1 MRRTIREHRR
11 DFIAIIALLLTGL
24 AVTTVILVQQ
34 RANFPDWVPGLG
46 GETFEL
52 KAELTSAQAVTPG
65 QGQSVNIAGIRVGA
79 ISSVEI
85 EQGNAVVTME
95 VEPEYAPLIH
105 DDASFL
111 LRPRTGLNDMVL
123 ELDPGTEKGKPV
135 EEGTMIPN
143 SQTAP
148 PVNPDEI
155 LASLDADTRGFL
167 RLLLADGGKALG
179 NRGEEFSAVLRR
191 FEPTVRDI
199 ATFQGALAD
208 RRHELSRV
216 IHNFGL
222 LAEELGRHDNELR
235 TFVDS
240 SNAVMGSF
248 ANQEAAIREA
258 LRELPPTLRE
268 TRSALASSKRFADV
282 AGPASQ
288 RLLPA
293 AQALGPALR
302 QVRPLFRKTAGPIKN
317 QIRPFTRQVQEPV
330 RHLNQASEGLA
341 KATPALRASFQ
352 DLNILFNELTYN
364 PPGAQNEGYLFWL
377 AWLNHNT
384 NSLFTLRDAHGPM
397 RRGIVLVN
405 CSTTRLAEQ
414 VANQRPFLRTLY
426 DLTLTPTTA
435 QICPPSAFPFRE
447 GAEEGEGE

>member
-1 MRRTIREHRR
+1 MRRAIREHLR
-11 DFIAIIALLLTGL
+11 DFIAIIALVVLAFVVLL
-24 AVTTVILVQQ
+24 VILVEQK
-34 RANFPDWVPGLG
+34 ANFPDWVPGLG
-46 GETFEL
+46 GDKFEL
-52 KAELTSAQAVTPG
+52 QAELTSAQAVTPG

-79 ISSVEI
+79 ISSVEV
-85 EQGNAVVTME
+85 EQGNALVTMQ
-95 VEPEYAPLIH
+95 VDPEYAPLIH
-105 DDASFL
+105 EDASFL

-123 ELDPGTEKGKPV
+123 ELDPGTEDSPAV
-135 EEGTMIPN
+135 EEGTTIPN

-179 NRGEEFSAVLRR
+179 NRSEEFSAVLRR

-199 ATFQGALAD
+199 ATFQGALAE
-208 RRHELSRV
+208 RRRQLSRV

-222 LAEELGRHDNELR
+222 LTEELGRNDDQLR

-258 LRELPPTLRE
+258 LRELPPTLKE
-268 TRSALASSKRFADV
+268 TRAALDSSARFADV
-282 AGPASQ
+282 AGPASR
-288 RLLPA
+288 RLVPA

-302 QVRPLFRKTAGPIKN
+302 QVRPLFRKTAAPIEN
-317 QIRPFTRQVQEPV
+317 EIRPFTRQIQKPV
-330 RHLNQASEGLA
+330 RHLNQASKGLA
-341 KATPALRASFQ
+341 EATPSLRSSFA
-352 DLNILFNELTYN
+352 DLNILFNQLAYN
-364 PPGAQNEGYLFWL
+364 PPGAQDEGYLFWL
-377 AWLNHNT
+377 SWLNHNT

-405 CSTTRLAEQ
+405 CGTTRLAEQ
-414 VANQRPFLRTLY
+414 VANARPFLRTLY
-426 DLTLTPTTA
+426 DMTLTPTTA
-435 QICPPSAFPFRE
+435 QICPPSQFPFRE
-447 GAEEGEGE
+447 GEEE